1 MKLSWCKVTW
11 NRSVCLLKGEGVWC
25 TLHTFLQFSWVQFS
39 LHGVEV
45 NREYYYVEKNIMKW
59 CINFL
64 PSLLMAAQGTFL
76 DVYDHFL
83 WLLHFMYLHFLYDF
97 NHNLAQRVFNKC
109 CWSLVFY
116 RKFLLE
122 RATIEIEL

>member
-11 NRSVCLLKGEGVWC
+11 KRSVCLLKGEGVWC

-64 PSLLMAAQGTFL
+64 PSLLAAQATFL

-83 WLLHFMYLHFLYDF
+83 WLLHIMYLYFLYDF

-116 RKFLLE
+116 RKCLLE